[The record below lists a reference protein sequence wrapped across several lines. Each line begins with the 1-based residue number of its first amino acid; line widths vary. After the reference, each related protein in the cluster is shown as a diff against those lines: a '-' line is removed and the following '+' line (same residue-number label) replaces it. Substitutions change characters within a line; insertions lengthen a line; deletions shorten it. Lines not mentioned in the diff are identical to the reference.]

1 MALRAQTGM
10 GSSRPDNAGA
20 RRRPRDSPRV
30 TLPSTWLAA
39 PSPTCVHPRDKPGMK
54 LTARQRPVHG
64 CPLRRLRAPA
74 PHAARRNITPAPVKP
89 QGVPVHRPPTED
101 EPRKPPW
108 EPSIPLIQGRNPPPP
123 HERPAC
129 GCPLRRLRAPA
140 PHAARH
146 NITPAPVKPQGV
158 PVRRPPTPKPSP
170 KAPIRQPP
178 PPKPNPRRPSVKRP
192 DTQTGRPLQGYPPA
206 PA

>member
-1 MALRAQTGM
+1 MALRAQTRVR
-10 GSSRPDNAGA
+10 SSCPHNAGA
-20 RRRPRDSPRV
+20 RRRPRDSPHV
-30 TLPSTWLAA
+30 TLPSTWSAA
-39 PSPTCVHPRDKPGMK
+39 PSPTCVRPRDKPRMK

-89 QGVPVHRPPTED
+89 QGVPVRRPPTED

-123 HERPAC
+123 HESPAC

-158 PVRRPPTPKPSP
+158 PVRRPP
-170 KAPIRQPP
+170 
-178 PPKPNPRRPSVKRP
+178 PPKPNPQAPPSKTPRHTDRAP
-192 DTQTGRPLQGYPPA
+192 PSGLSPCPRLIYP
-206 PA
+206 

>member
-1 MALRAQTGM
+1 MLAWLCLSACPQGHDVTPHAP
-10 GSSRPDNAGA
+10 RPV
-20 RRRPRDSPRV
+20 RRPPPAKSSPESPRV
-30 TLPSTWLAA
+30 HHQSLSSRDA
-39 PSPTCVHPRDKPGMK
+39 P
-54 LTARQRPVHG
+54 LNERPVHG

-89 QGVPVHRPPTED
+89 QGVPVRRPPTED

-123 HERPAC
+123 HESPAC

-158 PVRRPPTPKPSP
+158 PVRRPP
-170 KAPIRQPP
+170 
-178 PPKPNPRRPSVKRP
+178 PPKPNPQAPPSKTPRHTDRAP
-192 DTQTGRPLQGYPPA
+192 PSGLSPFPRLIYP
-206 PA
+206 